1 MGRTWGIFS
10 VAFINLF
17 CKLDEEL
24 YIGYGP
30 LSATVESEGQEESPT
45 KHVIILVVTVT
56 GRGAYQS
63 YICCPN
69 LLLTNRFKSCFNF
82 VAFPVWMTCDMI
94 PATRGNR
101 FALCQV
107 SDATTSRDVPRC
119 EMVLTNRLGF

>member
-1 MGRTWGIFS
+1 MGRNLEDFCL

-24 YIGYGP
+24 Y
-30 LSATVESEGQEESPT
+30 L
-45 KHVIILVVTVT
+45 
-56 GRGAYQS
+56 
-63 YICCPN
+63 CCPN

-119 EMVLTNRLGF
+119 EVVLTKRLGFKILTELATRNLHYLPGAKRGCPVFKKSI

>member
-1 MGRTWGIFS
+1 MGRNLEDFCL

-24 YIGYGP
+24 Y
-30 LSATVESEGQEESPT
+30 L
-45 KHVIILVVTVT
+45 
-56 GRGAYQS
+56 
-63 YICCPN
+63 CCPN

-119 EMVLTNRLGF
+119 EVVLTNWPNWLGFKILTELATRNLQYLPGAKRGCPVFKKSI